1 MKTAKF
7 FSLSAGCLIL
17 SGVGAMAVAPADL
30 QQRLAAGENITLI
43 DVRSN
48 PFFQRGHIPGAINVS
63 ADIIAQ
69 KPLPKIGQ
77 VVVYDGGLGETNAAR
92 ALLALQAKP
101 GITAELLEGGLA
113 AWESAKGATT
123 SEPGM
128 VSGDLPRITY
138 DNLKAVA
145 GEADTVIVDLR
156 SSKGIS
162 KAVNGPR
169 PTDLTAEFPG
179 ARVAKSAFG
188 IVPQKTASGKPG
200 PAPLLVLIDNG
211 DGSADEI
218 GRALKA
224 NGNKR
229 FVILAG
235 GEEMLARKG
244 KAGLQRSGSVVTIS
258 ESQAGAIN
266 TNR

>member
-7 FSLSAGCLIL
+7 PSLAAGFLLLACT
-17 SGVGAMAVAPADL
+17 GAVAVAPADL
-30 QQRLAAGENITLI
+30 QQRLAAGENVTLI

-48 PFFQRGHIPGAINVS
+48 PFFQRGHIPGAINVPVE
-63 ADIIAQ
+63 IIAQ
-69 KPLPKIGQ
+69 KPLPKIGA

-92 ALLALQAKP
+92 ALVALQAKP
-101 GITAELLEGGLA
+101 GITAEILEGGLA

-156 SSKGIS
+156 SAQGMSKTAS
-162 KAVNGPR
+162 GPR
-169 PTDLTAEFPG
+169 TDLSAEFPG
-179 ARVAKSAFG
+179 ARVTKSAFG
-188 IVPQKTASGKPG
+188 VTPQKTASGKPG
-200 PAPLLVLIDNG
+200 PAPLLVLIDSG
-211 DGSADEI
+211 DGKADEVA
-218 GRALKA
+218 RALKA

-244 KAGLQRSGSVVTIS
+244 KAGLQRSGSVVTVS
-258 ESQAGAIN
+258 ESQATAIN